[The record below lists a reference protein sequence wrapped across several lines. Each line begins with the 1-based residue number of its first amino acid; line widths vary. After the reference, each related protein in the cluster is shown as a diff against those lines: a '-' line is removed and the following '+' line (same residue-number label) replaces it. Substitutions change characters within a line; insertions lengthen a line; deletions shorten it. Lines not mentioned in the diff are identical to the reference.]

1 MEEKHVVEVLAL
13 EWVTHNVRRVVIK
26 KPKGYKY
33 IPGQATEVAV
43 NKPKWK
49 DELRPFTFTS
59 LNNDENLEFTIKVY
73 NDHDGVTRQIG
84 KLEEGDEI
92 ILHDVWGTI
101 NYDGPGYFIAGGAG
115 ITPFISI
122 FRMLEQQDK
131 LDDHYLIYSNK
142 TKQDIILRGDFTRM
156 LGDRFINTL
165 TDEKVEGYDN
175 QLIDQEYLKSK
186 ISDFNQ
192 NFYLCGPKGMVKAMR
207 EHLEALGASVEAVVY
222 EK

>member
-1 MEEKHVVEVLAL
+1 MEEKHVVKVLAL
-13 EWVTHNVRRVVIK
+13 EWVTHDVRRVVVE

-49 DELRPFTFTS
+49 EELRPFTFTS

-73 NDHDGVTRQIG
+73 NDHDGVTQQIG
-84 KLEEGDEI
+84 KLEEGEEI

-131 LDDHYLIYSNK
+131 LDDHYLIFSNR
-142 TKQDIILRGDFTRM
+142 TKKDIILRGDFTRM

-165 TDEKVEGYDN
+165 TDERVEGYDN
-175 QLIDQEYLKSK
+175 QLIDEKYLKSK
-186 ISDFNQ
+186 ISNFDQ

-207 EHLEALGASVEAVVY
+207 EHLEALGANVEAVVY